1 MLNRTVGVGRGCP
14 NYPEKPQLCTSRV
27 ACRENPREPVCLCCR
42 VEGVTNS
49 FLSPCKGD
57 PPPTQQGPA
66 PQARALG
73 LSLTPLFCQ
82 LPYPTPAS

>member
-57 PPPTQQGPA
+57 PPPPPNKA
-66 PQARALG
+66 
-73 LSLTPLFCQ
+73 Q
-82 LPYPTPAS
+82 LLKPEP